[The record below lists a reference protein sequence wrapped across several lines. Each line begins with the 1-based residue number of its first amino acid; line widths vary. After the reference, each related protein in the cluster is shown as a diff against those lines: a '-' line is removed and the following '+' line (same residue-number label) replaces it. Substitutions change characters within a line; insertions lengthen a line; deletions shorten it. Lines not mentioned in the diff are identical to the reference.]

1 MSTAYA
7 FRQGQ
12 FIFTKDPTLYQT
24 IYFQGTFTIL
34 FMAVY
39 FTPYFFLNSYVPSQL
54 TVRSSPIFGIPID
67 DLSVSPKASVFAN
80 NGHNNFANFIFNIF
94 SLKLNNFLFLFNF
107 SYFSSD
113 SVGAEGDD
121 ESGGVAILVLFDRPR
136 GIEQP
141 E

>member
-1 MSTAYA
+1 
-7 FRQGQ
+7 
-12 FIFTKDPTLYQT
+12 
-24 IYFQGTFTIL
+24 
-34 FMAVY
+34 MAVY
-39 FTPYFFLNSYVPSQL
+39 FTPYFFVYSYVPSQL

-94 SLKLNNFLFLFNF
+94 SLKLNIFLFLFNF

-121 ESGGVAILVLFDRPR
+121 ESGGVASNLGAI
-136 GIEQP
+136 
-141 E
+141 